1 MPNRQERRQ
10 LKKAGLAFTPKQEAL
25 IDEAIRHNYERG
37 MTRGKTQAVKTCYA
51 ATCLALQKEFG
62 FSPEE
67 VWRGLRAMDHNV
79 VYSLSSEEEIDR
91 VLKEVGI
98 QITFS
103 DPFSNIEEVEPE
115 PAQ

>member
-25 IDEAIRHNYERG
+25 INEAIRVNYERG
-37 MTRGKTQAVKTCYA
+37 MDCGKKQAVKTCYA
-51 ATCLALQKEFG
+51 ATCLALREEFG
-62 FSPEE
+62 FSPED
-67 VWRGLRAMDHNV
+67 VWRGLRAMDQNV
-79 VYSLSSEEEIDR
+79 VNALASEEEIDR

-115 PAQ
+115 PAL